1 MEQFEE
7 ISLKRLAEML
17 LSKISIIIAVTL
29 IFGVAA
35 FVYSE
40 TMVVPEY
47 ASTATF
53 YVSNERDVL
62 TNKTLGS
69 DITASQMLVDTYVV
83 IIKSDTVLKQV
94 CNILEEHGVT
104 GYTPDALRS
113 SITAS
118 AVDETEVFQVTVR
131 DTDSHNSYL
140 IANVIADL
148 APSIIRDFIEASTLK
163 VVDYAV
169 EGEKVYPN
177 IQNTTLLGLLLG
189 LFLSCGFVVLREL
202 FDMRVKTED
211 ELGKWFTLPVL
222 GVIPDINNPRSR
234 RSNYYYYRNGSEYNN
249 YRREAAKNAGNATE
263 NELVSKT
270 ETSSK

>member
-17 LSKISIIIAVTL
+17 LSKISLIIAVTL

-47 ASTATF
+47 ASSATL
-53 YVSNERDVL
+53 YVSNERG
-62 TNKTLGS
+62 TSMNKTLGS

-83 IIKSDTVLKQV
+83 IIKSDTVLNQV
-94 CNILEEHGVT
+94 CDVLSEHGVT
-104 GYTPDALRS
+104 GYTADALRG

-118 AVDETEVFQVTVR
+118 AIDETEVFKVTVK
-131 DTDSHNSYL
+131 DTDPHNSYL

-148 APSIIRDFIEASTLK
+148 APSIIHDFIEASTVK

-169 EGEKVYPN
+169 EGEKVSPN
-177 IQNTTLLGLLLG
+177 IQNNTLLGLLLG

-202 FDMRVKTED
+202 FDMRVKNEE
-211 ELGKWFTLPVL
+211 ELGKWFNLPVL
-222 GVIPDINNPRSR
+222 GVVPDINNPRSR
-234 RSNYYYYRNGSEYNN
+234 RTNYYYYRNDSEYNN
-249 YRREAAKNAGNATE
+249 YRREAAKNAGNATK
-263 NELVSKT
+263 NELVSKA
-270 ETSSK
+270 ETNSK